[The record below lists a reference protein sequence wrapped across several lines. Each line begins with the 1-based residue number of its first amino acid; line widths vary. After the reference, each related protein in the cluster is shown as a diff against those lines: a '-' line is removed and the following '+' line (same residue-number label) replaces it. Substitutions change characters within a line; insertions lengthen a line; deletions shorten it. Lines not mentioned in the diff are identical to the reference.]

1 MWIHVTKSKCDQ
13 FLSKI
18 SIEKCQIGLYCLHYA
33 KAWIIAKLV
42 KESEWQ
48 FFKYFNMNEEQW
60 YLYYLLKFLYMLFIS
75 ESSMIIN
82 KMFVCLATFF
92 ATTGFGTDISQQI

>member
-1 MWIHVTKSKCDQ
+1 MNTQWVTKSKCDQ

-42 KESEWQ
+42 KESEMTIFQIFQYEWRA
-48 FFKYFNMNEEQW
+48 MVS
-60 YLYYLLKFLYMLFIS
+60 LL
-75 ESSMIIN
+75 
-82 KMFVCLATFF
+82 FVEIPLHAIYI
-92 ATTGFGTDISQQI
+92 GI